1 MKIGKLHK
9 NAFKVMKRFHNL
21 DHSMGPLVILNALI
35 AGLIPYITIV
45 FSAPILN
52 KLINKEYKVALKY
65 AVIMAVMVCVG
76 GILSEYIKKTF
87 NIRAAEL
94 SIKIESMLHEKP
106 LMVDYESIED
116 GKIIEEFT
124 GALMAL
130 RYKGSYATLL
140 SKYAQLLQNI
150 ISFIFALGLTIQL
163 CISVGISNHKW
174 LSIVTNPLVSFM
186 LILIAIIVI
195 SGIMGRIVKWSQKKI
210 NELFEEKLD
219 SERKFAYLSRM
230 TRDDEMIKMIQSYDG
245 RDLVEDT
252 FKKSS
257 KAIRM
262 SYEKQCKFY
271 DINSVIETFS
281 SAVITV
287 ISFGIVTLKVLANA
301 ISLGSFLKY
310 SQSIVK
316 MNEAILGVVSINQNI
331 AEIMIYMNKLI
342 EFLDL
347 ENKFETG
354 SIPIEKRRDNEY
366 KFCFEDVWFKYP
378 NSDDYVLKNV
388 SCELNLHEKSALV
401 GPNGAGKST
410 FIKLLCRLYEPSKGR
425 ITLNGV
431 DIKKYN
437 YDEYLSLFSVVF
449 QDFGLFSFSLG
460 ENVASS
466 INYDKNKVKYCL
478 NKSGLKHFEDKVND
492 SMDKFTRM
500 DILCGDDKNEKFSG
514 GEKQKIAIARALYK
528 DAALV
533 ILDEPTAALDPLS
546 EYDIYQ
552 RFDSLVGDKTCV
564 YISHRMSSCRF
575 CSDIIVLDDGEI
587 VERGDH
593 ESLLSQGKLYSEMW
607 NAQAKYYAMDEKIS

>member
-9 NAFKVMKRFHNL
+9 DAFKVMKRFHNL
-21 DHSMGPLVILNALI
+21 DHSMGPLVILNAFL
-35 AGLIPYITIV
+35 AGLIPYIPIV

-52 KLINKEYKVALKY
+52 ELIGKEYKAAFKY
-65 AVIMAVMVCVG
+65 SIIMAVMVCVG

-87 NIRAAEL
+87 NIRAEEL

-130 RYKGSYATLL
+130 RYKGSYSTILN
-140 SKYAQLLQNI
+140 KYAQLLQSI
-150 ISFIFALGLTIQL
+150 VSFIFALGLTVQL
-163 CISVGISNHKW
+163 CISIGTSKYKW
-174 LSIVTNPLVSFM
+174 VNAITNPLASFM
-186 LILIAIIVI
+186 LIVITIIVV
-195 SGIMGRIVKWSQKKI
+195 SGAMGKIVKWGQKKV

-219 SERKFAYLSRM
+219 SEKKFSYLSRM
-230 TRDDEMIKMIQSYDG
+230 TRDDDMIKMIQSYDG
-245 RDLVEDT
+245 VDLVEDT
-252 FKKSS
+252 FKNSS

-262 SYEKQCKFY
+262 SYKKQCKFWY
-271 DINSVIETFS
+271 LIDVTQAFS
-281 SAVITV
+281 SALITV
-287 ISFGIVTLKVLANA
+287 ISYGMVTLKVLANA

-310 SQSIVK
+310 SQAIVK
-316 MNEAILGVVSINQNI
+316 MNEAILGIVSINQDI
-331 AEIMIYMNKLI
+331 AEIMIYMNKLM

-378 NSDDYVLKNV
+378 NSDNYVLNNV

-410 FIKLLCRLYEPSKGR
+410 FIKLLCRLYEPTKGR

-466 INYDKNKVKYCL
+466 INYDKKKVNYCL

-492 SMDKFTRM
+492 SMDEFTRM
-500 DILCGDDKNEKFSG
+500 DVLCGKDKNEKFSG

-575 CSDIIVLDDGEI
+575 CSDIIVLDGGEI

-593 ESLLSQGKLYSEMW
+593 GSLLSQGKLYSEMW